1 MTPEVYNVSAG
12 RRWPVVRLDRGQE
25 LALIAPIIFWL
36 LLASTAP
43 LSLAQSSVAPIV
55 NALQA
60 HDFEKALKLSQSA
73 LAAYPGDC
81 RIWTLQGMANA
92 GIGDLPKAL
101 VAYEHALKLSPSYL
115 PALEGAAQTDFQL
128 GRQGSRALLLKILA
142 QIPNDENTHTLL
154 GMLDYREEKCG
165 DAVVHFRKGG
175 EVVGTQ
181 PEALTE
187 FGSCLAELKLDDE
200 AEAAFAA
207 ALALTPTRHE
217 ARYNLALAQWN
228 AHHADEALTTLQPL
242 IESTPADTDALALSA
257 DILESKDDTA
267 QAVALLRKALLADPT
282 NVNAYLQFARLSYDH
297 SSPQVGIDILNLGLA
312 QLPQEPRL
320 YLARGI
326 LLTQLGE
333 FAHAADDFET
343 ASRIDPRVQFL
354 GVAQGLVKSQQHN
367 AADAL
372 AEFRSA
378 VKAHPTDA
386 YAHYLLAEALSEE
399 GKPAGSPEQTEEISS
414 ARRSLQ
420 LDPTL
425 VAAYDLLSS
434 LYIESGQVDQAIKE
448 SRTALSLDPND
459 QQAVY
464 HLIVAL
470 RKTGDKDQVPTLL
483 KRLMELR
490 AGAAAT
496 QKGAKHYRLYEDQN
510 GIRK

>member
-1 MTPEVYNVSAG
+1 MTPDVHNLSAV
-12 RRWPVVRLDRGQE
+12 RLRPVVRLDRGQVR
-25 LALIAPIIFWL
+25 ARIAHIVFWFS
-36 LLASTAP
+36 LASTALP
-43 LSLAQSSVAPIV
+43 SLAQSSVAPIV
-55 NALQA
+55 SALQA
-60 HDFEKALKLSQSA
+60 HDFERALKLSQSA
-73 LAAYPGDC
+73 LTTHPDDY
-81 RIWTLQGMANA
+81 RIWTLQGMASA
-92 GIGDLPKAL
+92 GIGKLPQAL
-101 VAYEHALKLSPSYL
+101 AAYQHALNLSPTYL
-115 PALEGAAQTDFQL
+115 PALEGAAQTEFQL
-128 GRQGSRALLLKILA
+128 GREGSRALLLKILA
-142 QIPNDENTHTLL
+142 QIPNDENTHMLL
-154 GMLDYREEKCG
+154 GILDYRAANCS
-165 DAVVHFRKGG
+165 DAADHFRKGG
-175 EVVGTQ
+175 RVVQAQ

-187 FGSCLAELKLDDE
+187 YGSCLAELKLDGE

-207 ALALTPTRHE
+207 ALALTPTRYE

-228 AHHADEALTTLQPL
+228 AHHADEALKTLQPL

-267 QAVALLRKALLADPT
+267 QAVALLRKALLADPN

-297 SSPQVGIDILNLGLA
+297 SSPQVGIDILDLGLA

-320 YLARGI
+320 YLVRGI

-367 AADAL
+367 AAEAL
-372 AEFRSA
+372 AEFRGA
-378 VKAHPTDA
+378 VKAHPKDA

-399 GKPAGSPEQTEEISS
+399 GKPAGSPEQTEEIST
-414 ARRSLQ
+414 ARRALQ

-434 LYIESGQVDQAIKE
+434 INIENGQVDQAIKE
-448 SRTALSLDPND
+448 SRTALSLDPSD

-470 RKTGDKDQVPTLL
+470 RKTGDKDQVPSLL

-490 AGAAAT
+490 AGAAAM
-496 QKGAKHYRLYEDQN
+496 QKSAKHYRLYEDQN